1 MTKVKQKKFEESK
14 MRSKEEN
21 INLSNIEKTFQ
32 YKNFEGK
39 NKPNK
44 EILDYSNYQNWFIK
58 SELAR
63 ANKNDFYNNKKLFE
77 ENLKKINMFN

>member
-21 INLSNIEKTFQ
+21 INLSKIEKTFQ

-39 NKPNK
+39 NC
-44 EILDYSNYQNWFIK
+44 
-58 SELAR
+58 
-63 ANKNDFYNNKKLFE
+63 
-77 ENLKKINMFN
+77 

>member
-32 YKNFEGK
+32 YKNF
-39 NKPNK
+39 
-44 EILDYSNYQNWFIK
+44 
-58 SELAR
+58 
-63 ANKNDFYNNKKLFE
+63 
-77 ENLKKINMFN
+77 